1 MRADFG
7 EASWLCVFVCWQTGE
22 LTETVV
28 SCLAICSW
36 QSLIKVFLG
45 EGVCDCL
52 KCIFKGVEESFLG
65 TASRGE
71 S

>member
-28 SCLAICSW
+28 SCDLQLA
-36 QSLIKVFLG
+36 VAY
-45 EGVCDCL
+45 
-52 KCIFKGVEESFLG
+52 KGVSW
-65 TASRGE
+65 RGCM
-71 S
+71 